1 VEESLKDCEDAVVAD
16 LDAAEVLQPGVG
28 AFDFPSLAVAAEL
41 SFIFK
46 SAMAVVAAVRSDQ
59 FCAAPFQ
66 PRAQRVG
73 VVAAI
78 GYHAPQAGA
87 RSSTATARHSHLFE
101 RAFRKPVFGDL
112 RGRKLRSDR
121 YAAAVD
127 HHHALRTFPTTCL
140 ADPEAPFFAVTK
152 VASRNASSQSNS
164 PRSSICAS
172 SFRQARSQ
180 TPCSSHIRNR
190 RQHVEPSGYP
200 SGRSRQ
206 RAPVRKTHKI
216 PRKHAR
222 LEAHGRPRPSL
233 RRFGSGNNGTN
244 TAHCSSL
251 NKASRFFIEQ
261 AHHPTRLTQSHS
273 LEAAPIYATGSR
285 K

>member
-1 VEESLKDCEDAVVAD
+1 VEEALKDGEDAVVAD
-16 LDAAEVLQPGVG
+16 LDAAEILQPCVG
-28 AFDFPSLAVAAEL
+28 ALDFPAFAVAAQL
-41 SFIFK
+41 SFVFQ
-46 SAMAVVAAVRSDQ
+46 SATSVVASVRRDQ
-59 FCAAPFQ
+59 LGAAPLQ
-66 PRAQRVG
+66 PQTQRVG
-73 VVAAI
+73 VVPAI
-78 GYHAPQAGA
+78 RNHPPQAGA
-87 RSSTATARHSHLFE
+87 RASTATARHFHLFE

-200 SGRSRQ
+200 SGRSRH

-233 RRFGSGNNGTN
+233 RRFGSGNNGTH

-261 AHHPTRLTQSHS
+261 AHHPTRLTQKS
-273 LEAAPIYATGSR
+273 LS
-285 K
+285 

>member
-1 VEESLKDCEDAVVAD
+1 VEESLKDGEDAVVAD

-28 AFDFPSLAVAAEL
+28 AFDFPALAVAAEL

-78 GYHAPQAGA
+78 GNHAPQAGA
-87 RSSTATARHSHLFE
+87 RASTATARHFHLFE
-101 RAFRKPVFGDL
+101 RAFRKPLFGDL

-152 VASRNASSQSNS
+152 VASRNDSSQSNS
-164 PRSSICAS
+164 LRSSICAS

-190 RQHVEPSGYP
+190 RQQVEPSGYS
-200 SGRSRQ
+200 SGRSRH
-206 RAPVRKTHKI
+206 RAPVRRTHKI
-216 PRKHAR
+216 PCKHAR

-251 NKASRFFIEQ
+251 NKACRFFIEE
-261 AHHPTRLTQSHS
+261 AHHPTRLNQKS
-273 LEAAPIYATGSR
+273 LS
-285 K
+285 

>member
-1 VEESLKDCEDAVVAD
+1 
-16 LDAAEVLQPGVG
+16 
-28 AFDFPSLAVAAEL
+28 
-41 SFIFK
+41 
-46 SAMAVVAAVRSDQ
+46 
-59 FCAAPFQ
+59 
-66 PRAQRVG
+66 
-73 VVAAI
+73 
-78 GYHAPQAGA
+78 
-87 RSSTATARHSHLFE
+87 
-101 RAFRKPVFGDL
+101 VFGDL

-152 VASRNASSQSNS
+152 VASRNASSQSSS

-190 RQHVEPSGYP
+190 RQQVEPSGYS
-200 SGRSRQ
+200 SGRSRH
-206 RAPVRKTHKI
+206 RAPVRRTHKI
-216 PRKHAR
+216 PCKHAR

-233 RRFGSGNNGTN
+233 RRLGSGNNGTN

-251 NKASRFFIEQ
+251 NKDSRFFIEE
-261 AHHPTRLTQSHS
+261 AHHPTRLTQKS
-273 LEAAPIYATGSR
+273 LS
-285 K
+285 

>member
-1 VEESLKDCEDAVVAD
+1 
-16 LDAAEVLQPGVG
+16 
-28 AFDFPSLAVAAEL
+28 
-41 SFIFK
+41 
-46 SAMAVVAAVRSDQ
+46 
-59 FCAAPFQ
+59 
-66 PRAQRVG
+66 
-73 VVAAI
+73 
-78 GYHAPQAGA
+78 
-87 RSSTATARHSHLFE
+87 
-101 RAFRKPVFGDL
+101 VFGDL

-285 K
+285 

>member
-1 VEESLKDCEDAVVAD
+1 MEEALKHSEEAVVVD

-28 AFDFPSLAVAAEL
+28 ALDFPALAVAAEL

-59 FCAAPFQ
+59 FCAAPSQ
-66 PRAQRVG
+66 PRAQRIG
-73 VVAAI
+73 VVASI
-78 GYHAPQAGA
+78 GDHAPQPGTRA
-87 RSSTATARHSHLFE
+87 STAIARHFHLFE

-140 ADPEAPFFAVTK
+140 ADSEAPFFAVTK

-180 TPCSSHIRNR
+180 TPCSSHIRSR
-190 RQHVEPSGYP
+190 RQQVEPSGYS
-200 SGRSRQ
+200 SGRSRH
-206 RAPVRKTHKI
+206 RAPVRITHKI
-216 PRKHAR
+216 PCKHAR
-222 LEAHGRPRPSL
+222 LDAHGRPRPSL
-233 RRFGSGNNGTN
+233 RRLGSGNNGAN

-251 NKASRFFIEQ
+251 NKTSRFFIEE
-261 AHHPTRLTQSHS
+261 AHHSTRLT
-273 LEAAPIYATGSR
+273 
-285 K
+285 